1 MSRKYNKRSDYWG
14 KFSKAQE
21 GQSEPLDAMLRDNAS
36 EPSLVGDPFY
46 QQEAKASSYER
57 SGGGESTSLRRNLA
71 YVGPKIYK
79 YGNIREGMLPFETSI
94 NGYNIRDAIELCQKA
109 YANIAIFRNAVDIMS
124 EFANAEIY
132 LEGGSQKSKDFFSKW
147 MKYTRMWN
155 VKDQYFREYYRSGN
169 VFFYKINAKFDIDD
183 FQKILET
190 YASYDEASYNTDIKL
205 YNYPTPYDVKNLIPV
220 QYTLLNPYY
229 LTTNHTS
236 SWHQVV
242 YQKILSEYELER
254 LRSPKND
261 HDKVVFDSLDDTT
274 KEKIRLGQ
282 WSRDGLN
289 IQLNPTD
296 IIYSFYKK
304 QDYEPFA
311 IPFGFAVLD
320 DINFKMEMKKIDQA
334 ICRTIENVILL
345 ITMGSEPAKGG
356 INHKNIKAMQ
366 NLLSNQSVGRVLVAD
381 YTTKAEFIIPDMNKV
396 LGYEKY
402 KVVNEDIKE
411 GLQNILIGSE
421 KFANTT
427 VKAQVF
433 FERLKEARKAFLN
446 DFLQPEM
453 ELIFRN
459 LGFKGKCP
467 IAKFEEVSIKDETQ
481 FNRVVT
487 RMMELGILPPEE
499 GLRVIETGIYP
510 TKEELGTAQAKFV
523 EERKKGYYNPI
534 VGGVPVIAPPGSE
547 VSGAKPVMKKTTT
560 PTERGRPV
568 GSNASVY
575 AKDAIAKVMDKT
587 KDLYSIV
594 EIGLKKKYSKK
605 SLNAEQNKL
614 AQGISEAIILGSQCE
629 SWTSLATEVLNDP
642 NKLDK
647 LNILSEI
654 QTTAGE
660 HDLDT
665 YAAALLYHST
675 KYSV

>member
-1 MSRKYNKRSDYWG
+1 
-14 KFSKAQE
+14 
-21 GQSEPLDAMLRDNAS
+21 
-36 EPSLVGDPFY
+36 
-46 QQEAKASSYER
+46 
-57 SGGGESTSLRRNLA
+57 
-71 YVGPKIYK
+71 
-79 YGNIREGMLPFETSI
+79 
-94 NGYNIRDAIELCQKA
+94 
-109 YANIAIFRNAVDIMS
+109 
-124 EFANAEIY
+124 
-132 LEGGSQKSKDFFSKW
+132 
-147 MKYTRMWN
+147 
-155 VKDQYFREYYRSGN
+155 
-169 VFFYKINAKFDIDD
+169 
-183 FQKILET
+183 
-190 YASYDEASYNTDIKL
+190 
-205 YNYPTPYDVKNLIPV
+205 
-220 QYTLLNPYY
+220 
-229 LTTNHTS
+229 
-236 SWHQVV
+236 
-242 YQKILSEYELER
+242 
-254 LRSPKND
+254 
-261 HDKVVFDSLDDTT
+261 
-274 KEKIRLGQ
+274 
-282 WSRDGLN
+282 
-289 IQLNPTD
+289 
-296 IIYSFYKK
+296 
-304 QDYEPFA
+304 
-311 IPFGFAVLD
+311 
-320 DINFKMEMKKIDQA
+320 
-334 ICRTIENVILL
+334 
-345 ITMGSEPAKGG
+345 MGSEPSKGG

-510 TKEELGTAQAKFV
+510 TQEELGAAQAKFV

-534 VGGVPVIAPPGSE
+534 VGGVPVIAPPVSEGSG
-547 VSGAKPVMKKTTT
+547 VKPVMKKTTT

-594 EIGLKKKYSKK
+594 EVGLKKKYSKK

-614 AQGISEAIILGSQCE
+614 AQGISEAIILGSQSE
-629 SWTSLATEVLNDP
+629 SWISLATEVLNDP
-642 NKLDK
+642 SKLDK